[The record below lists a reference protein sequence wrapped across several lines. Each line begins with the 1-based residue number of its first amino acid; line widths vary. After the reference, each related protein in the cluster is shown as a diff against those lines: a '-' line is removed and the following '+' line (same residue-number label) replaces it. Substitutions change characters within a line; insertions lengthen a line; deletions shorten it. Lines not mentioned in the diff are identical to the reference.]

1 MTWALADQI
10 AGPVVA
16 LAAVVGL
23 CLQWRS
29 TRRLRGQ
36 LRTARNRL
44 LTLEGAPSAKPPG
57 EA

>member
-23 CLQWRS
+23 YLQWRAS
-29 TRRLRGQ
+29 RRPRGQ
-36 LRTARNRL
+36 LRTARTRL
-44 LTLEGAPSAKPPG
+44 LTLESSPPADPPG
-57 EA
+57 GA